1 MGASSVIERHWK
13 IGGQVKAMICAHTK
27 PNRRMTGLQPVSKDH
42 FGQTTKLEKE
52 LAKKD
57 AFQRVG
63 PVAQT
68 RSCRAVGELPSRN
81 GH

>member
-1 MGASSVIERHWK
+1 
-13 IGGQVKAMICAHTK
+13 
-27 PNRRMTGLQPVSKDH
+27 MTGLQPVSKDH
-42 FGQTTKLEKE
+42 FGQTTKLKKE

-57 AFQRVG
+57 AFERVG

-68 RSCRAVGELPSRN
+68 RNCRAVGELPSRN